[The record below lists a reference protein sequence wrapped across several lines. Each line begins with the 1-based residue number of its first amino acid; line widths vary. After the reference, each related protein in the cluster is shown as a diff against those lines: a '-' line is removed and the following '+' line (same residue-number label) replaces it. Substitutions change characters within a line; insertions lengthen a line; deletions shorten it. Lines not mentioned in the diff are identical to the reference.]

1 MKELYS
7 LIFKRKSYHLF
18 RNNKTMEYYKDSF
31 SITDNEINDIY
42 DTFKNLKPLIA
53 DIKVDIKIVKES
65 ETSASRGAEY
75 AILFYSEKKDNYLQN
90 IGFIGEQLDLYL
102 ASKDIGAL
110 WYGAGKTKDNLYNGL
125 SFVTMILICKVPTDS
140 FRKDMFK
147 SKRKELKD
155 IWDGSNYLDVAKIAR
170 FTPSS
175 CNTQPWKV
183 KENNNII
190 EIYRYKKD
198 GKRGIMPINKVVYQ
212 NLIDIGIFFCFI
224 NIILENNN
232 YSFDYEIYPD
242 NEENYNE
249 LNLDFKILIK

>member
-1 MKELYS
+1 
-7 LIFKRKSYHLF
+7 
-18 RNNKTMEYYKDSF
+18 
-31 SITDNEINDIY
+31 
-42 DTFKNLKPLIA
+42 
-53 DIKVDIKIVKES
+53 
-65 ETSASRGAEY
+65 
-75 AILFYSEKKDNYLQN
+75 
-90 IGFIGEQLDLYL
+90 
-102 ASKDIGAL
+102 
-110 WYGAGKTKDNLYNGL
+110 
-125 SFVTMILICKVPTDS
+125 MILICKVPTDS

-249 LNLDFKILIK
+249 LNLDFEILIK